1 MIILFQQKIMIS
13 LNLQRLT
20 SLLAKIA
27 IPFLILLISSCSKN
41 EVINVEYK
49 INEYHD
55 NGFYAT
61 FSVNNNSN
69 INLDSPWS
77 LHWNQQSS
85 IIDESSIKDNVKYE
99 YVAGQSYNIL
109 SFGKDFNL
117 KSNESTSID
126 FNQFGT
132 VRRISDLP
140 VGGFI
145 VSNNEIIDVEFNY
158 NWKNAVGIEQL
169 DAPSSKDRYELYAPG
184 NVIDKSELEIII
196 PTPSEITL
204 LDGESSLKSEYRFF
218 VAESLNLDIDTVN
231 SLFSENFNID
241 LNNSS
246 NYDISVQYTD
256 NLLEESYKLLI
267 DENKIIIEASD
278 KAGAL
283 YGLQS
288 LKQLMLASSLENKKL
303 KHISI
308 SDSPRFSYRGM
319 LLDIS
324 RNFYGPD
331 KIKQILDYLSFFKI
345 NHLDFRLTDD
355 EGWRLEI
362 PGLMELTDVGS
373 KRAYTEDEFESL
385 IPMYGSGANTNST
398 GSGYLSKND
407 FIDIL
412 QYADNRNIKIIPQ
425 ISYPSHMRS
434 AIISMDVRY
443 QKYMEL
449 DNKEEAEKYLLSDP
463 DDESEYNSAQAFD
476 DNIACICRES
486 FFTFYEKVIDEI
498 HLMYQEA
505 GLEMDKFGVGADELP
520 FGAWQKSPICD
531 KFMEENS
538 IAGDYNAL
546 YEMMQTR
553 VYNKISSYNAT
564 MTGWDDILLELT
576 ERNQSE
582 TQIKDFFKGDD
593 ILLFVWKNDWGQGRQ
608 DMIYKYANLGYKT
621 VMSNSSA
628 FYFDMVDDKD
638 LDNVGLSWSGYADY
652 KDMWTVDVFD
662 IFNDSYGVKKNNISK
677 EYIESSEKL
686 KSTNRDNIIG
696 IQSQI
701 WSETIRNENI
711 LDYMFMPN
719 IIVFSQKAW
728 SKDSKWMSIQDQ
740 TEREITL
747 NYEWNKFTN
756 SIGQRVLPIVENIYG
771 GLTYDLPKP
780 GGIIKNDSL
789 YANTAFPGLN
799 IKYTLDGSL
808 PNIES
813 MNYNNPVEIDQDDVI
828 YLRLFDNK
836 GRGGYPIQV
845 DK

>member
-1 MIILFQQKIMIS
+1 MFHRFL
-13 LNLQRLT
+13 
-20 SLLAKIA
+20 
-27 IPFLILLISSCSKN
+27 FLIASLFLLSCSTHSKEI
-41 EVINVEYK
+41 EVVYEIKKMNDWNFDVSLS
-49 INEYHD
+49 ILNSTNFD
-55 NGFYAT
+55 FD
-61 FSVNNNSN
+61 SV
-69 INLDSPWS
+69 WS
-77 LHWNQQSS
+77 FHWNQQSS
-85 IIDESSIKDNVKYE
+85 IVNNESIPENIKYE

-109 SFGKDFNL
+109 SFGKNYDL
-117 KSNESTSID
+117 KSNESISID
-126 FNQFGT
+126 FNQSGI
-132 VRRISDLP
+132 VKRISDLP

-145 VSNNEIIDVEFNY
+145 VSNNEIIDVKFTY
-158 NWKNAVGIEQL
+158 NWKNADGIEKL
-169 DAPSSKDRYELYAPG
+169 DAPTSKDRYDLYAPG
-184 NVIDKSELEIII
+184 NVLDKSELEIII

-204 LDGESSLKSEYRFF
+204 LDGESSLKSEYKVF
-218 VAESLNLDIDTVN
+218 VDESLNLDINTVK
-231 SLFSENFNID
+231 SLFAENFNVDII
-241 LNNSS
+241 NSTD
-246 NYDISVQYTD
+246 YDISVQYID
-256 NLLEESYKLLI
+256 NLLEESYKLSI
-267 DENKIIIEASD
+267 DENKISIEASD
-278 KAGAL
+278 RAGAL

-288 LKQLMLASSLENKKL
+288 LKQLFLASSLESNML
-303 KHISI
+303 KHMNI

-362 PGLMELTDVGS
+362 PGLEELTEVGS
-373 KRAYTEDEFESL
+373 KRAYTKDEFESL
-385 IPMYGSGANTNST
+385 IPMYGSGPDINST
-398 GSGYLSKND
+398 GSGYLSRDD
-407 FIDIL
+407 FIEIL
-412 QYADNRNIKIIPQ
+412 QYADHRNIKIIPQ

-449 DNKEEAEKYLLSDP
+449 GDQAEAEKYLLSDP
-463 DDESEYNSAQAFD
+463 DDESEYYSAQGFD

-486 FFTFYEKVIDEI
+486 AFTFYEKVIDEI
-498 HLMYQEA
+498 YLMYKEA
-505 GLEMDKFGVGADELP
+505 GIELNKFGVAADELP
-520 FGAWQKSPICD
+520 YGAWQKSPICD
-531 KFMEENS
+531 QFMEENS

-546 YEMMQTR
+546 YEIMQRR
-553 VYNKISSYNAT
+553 VYDKLSSYNAT
-564 MTGWDDILLELT
+564 MTGWDDILLKLT
-576 ERNQSE
+576 EKNQSE
-582 TQIKDFFKGDD
+582 TKIKDFFKGDD

-662 IFNDSYGVKKNNISK
+662 IFNDSYGVEKNNISK

-686 KSTNRDNIIG
+686 NPSNRDNIIG

-701 WSETIRNENI
+701 WSETIRNEDI

-728 SKDSKWMSIQDQ
+728 SQDPDWMKISDK
-740 TEREITL
+740 TKREFTL
-747 NYEWNKFTN
+747 EYEWNKFTN
-756 SIGQRVLPIVENIYG
+756 TIGQRVLPIIDNIYG
-771 GLTYDLPKP
+771 GLSYDLPKP

-789 YANTAFPGLN
+789 YANSVFPGLN

-808 PNIES
+808 PDIES
-813 MNYNNPVEIDQDDVI
+813 MNYNNPVKLNKDDVVN
-828 YLRLFDNK
+828 LRLFDDK

>member
-1 MIILFQQKIMIS
+1 MINRFFLFIISFFVLSCNTKSNKI
-13 LNLQRLT
+13 
-20 SLLAKIA
+20 
-27 IPFLILLISSCSKN
+27 
-41 EVINVEYK
+41 EVIYK
-49 INEYHD
+49 IKKIND
-55 NGFYAT
+55 SNFDVRLS
-61 FSVNNNSN
+61 FLNSSNVDFDSV
-69 INLDSPWS
+69 WS
-77 LHWNQQSS
+77 FHWNQQSS
-85 IIDESSIKDNVKYE
+85 IVNNESIPDNIKYE

-109 SFGKDFNL
+109 SFGKDYDL
-117 KSNESTSID
+117 KSNESINID
-126 FNQFGT
+126 FNQFGG
-132 VRRISDLP
+132 VKRISDLP
-140 VGGFI
+140 VGGFV
-145 VSNNEIIDVEFNY
+145 VSNNEIIDVKFTY
-158 NWKNAVGIEQL
+158 DWKDADGIEKL
-169 DAPSSKDRYELYAPG
+169 DAPSSIDRYNLYSPSS
-184 NVIDKSELEIII
+184 VLSKSELEIIT
-196 PTPSEITL
+196 PTPSEITI
-204 LDGESSLKSEYRFF
+204 LDGESSLKSMYEIF
-218 VAESLNLDIDTVN
+218 
-231 SLFSENFNID
+231 
-241 LNNSS
+241 
-246 NYDISVQYTD
+246 
-256 NLLEESYKLLI
+256 I
-267 DENKIIIEASD
+267 DENLDLDINTVKSILSQNFNMEFNNYSDSADSDILVQFSEKFLKESYELSINENKIQIKASD

-283 YGLQS
+283 YGIQS
-288 LKQLMLASSLENKKL
+288 LKQLMLSSKLDDTKL
-303 KHISI
+303 KHVFIN
-308 SDSPRFSYRGM
+308 DSPRFSYRGM

-362 PGLMELTDVGS
+362 PGLEELTEVGS
-373 KRAYTEDEFESL
+373 KRAYTKDEFESL
-385 IPMYGSGANTNST
+385 IPMYGSGPDTKST
-398 GSGYLSKND
+398 GSGYLSKSD

-425 ISYPSHMRS
+425 ISFPSHIRS

-449 DNKEEAEKYLLSDP
+449 GNKVEAEKYLLSDP
-463 DDESEYNSAQAFD
+463 DDKSEYYSAQGFD

-486 FFTFYEKVIDEI
+486 AFTFYEKVIDEI
-498 HLMYQEA
+498 YLMYQEA
-505 GLEMDKFGVGADELP
+505 GVEMDNFGVAADELP
-520 FGAWQKSPICD
+520 YGAWQKSPICN
-531 KFMEENS
+531 KFMEDNS
-538 IAGDYNAL
+538 IVGDYNTL
-546 YEMMQTR
+546 YEIMQTR
-553 VYNKISSYNAT
+553 VYNKLSSYNAT
-564 MTGWDDILLELT
+564 MTGWDDILLKLT
-576 ERNQSE
+576 EKNQSE

-593 ILLFVWKNDWGQGRQ
+593 ILLFVWKNDWGGGRQ

-701 WSETIRNENI
+701 WSETIRNEDI

-728 SKDSKWMSIQDQ
+728 SKDPKWISVQDKN
-740 TEREITL
+740 EREITL
-747 NYEWNKFTN
+747 DHEWNKFRNT
-756 SIGQRVLPIVENIYG
+756 IGQRVLPMIENIYG
-771 GLTYDLPKP
+771 GLSYDLPKP

-789 YANTAFPGLN
+789 YANSAFPGLS

-808 PNIES
+808 PNSES
-813 MNYNNPVEIDQDDVI
+813 MNYKNPVKLNQDDIVN
-828 YLRLFDNK
+828 LRLFDNK
-836 GRGGYPIQV
+836 GRGGYTIQV

>member
-1 MIILFQQKIMIS
+1 MRIY
-13 LNLQRLT
+13 NY
-20 SLLAKIA
+20 
-27 IPFLILLISSCSKN
+27 ILLSLSFFILSCDSKP
-41 EVINVEYK
+41 EVIEVVYEVNEMKDSGLDVTFTIKNLTK
-49 INEYHD
+49 IN
-55 NGFYAT
+55 F
-61 FSVNNNSN
+61 NS
-69 INLDSPWS
+69 IWS

-85 IIDESSIKDNVKYE
+85 KVNNESIPENIKYE

-109 SFGKDFNL
+109 SFGKNYDL
-117 KSNESTSID
+117 KSNDSISID
-126 FNQFGT
+126 FNQSGI
-132 VRRISDLP
+132 VSRISDLP

-145 VSNNEIIDVEFNY
+145 VSNNEIIDVKFTY
-158 NWKNAVGIEQL
+158 NWKNADGIDKL
-169 DAPSSKDRYELYAPG
+169 DAPTSKDRYDLYAPG

-196 PTPSEITL
+196 PTPSEITI
-204 LDGESSLKSEYRFF
+204 LDGESSLKSEYKVF
-218 VAESLNLDIDTVN
+218 VDESLNLDINTVK
-231 SLFSENFNID
+231 SLFAENFNID
-241 LNNSS
+241 IKNSKDF
-246 NYDISVQYTD
+246 DISVQYID
-256 NLLEESYKLLI
+256 NLLEESYKLSI
-267 DENKIIIEASD
+267 DENKISIEASGR
-278 KAGAL
+278 AGAL

-288 LKQLMLASSLENKKL
+288 LKQLFLASSLENNML
-303 KHISI
+303 KHMNIN
-308 SDSPRFSYRGM
+308 DSPRFSYRGM

-362 PGLMELTDVGS
+362 PGLEELTEVGS
-373 KRAYTEDEFESL
+373 KRAYTKDEFESL
-385 IPMYGSGANTNST
+385 IPMYGSGPDINST
-398 GSGYLSKND
+398 GSGYLSRVD
-407 FIDIL
+407 FIEIL
-412 QYADNRNIKIIPQ
+412 QYADHRNIKIIPQ

-449 DNKEEAEKYLLSDP
+449 GNQEEAEKYLLSDP
-463 DDESEYNSAQAFD
+463 DDESEYYSAQGFD

-486 FFTFYEKVIDEI
+486 AFTFYEKVIDEI
-498 HLMYQEA
+498 YLMYQEA
-505 GLEMDKFGVGADELP
+505 GVELNKFGIAADELP
-520 FGAWQKSPICD
+520 YGAWQKSPICD
-531 KFMEENS
+531 QYMEENS

-546 YEMMQTR
+546 YEKMQRR
-553 VYNKISSYNAT
+553 VYDKLSSYNAT
-564 MTGWDDILLELT
+564 MTGWDDILLKLT
-576 ERNQSE
+576 EKNQSE
-582 TQIKDFFKGDD
+582 TQIKDFFQGDD

-662 IFNDSYGVKKNNISK
+662 IFNDSYGVEKNNISK

-686 KSTNRDNIIG
+686 NPNNIDNIIG

-701 WSETIRNENI
+701 WSETIRNEDI

-728 SKDSKWMSIQDQ
+728 SQDPEWMKISDK
-740 TEREITL
+740 TKREYTL
-747 NYEWNKFTN
+747 DYEWNKFTN
-756 SIGQRVLPIVENIYG
+756 TIGQRVLPIIDNIYG
-771 GLTYDLPKP
+771 GLSYDLPKP

-789 YANTAFPGLN
+789 YANSVFPGLN

-808 PNIES
+808 PGIES
-813 MNYNNPVEIDQDDVI
+813 MNYNNPVKLNQADIVN
-828 YLRLFDNK
+828 LRLFDNM

>member
-1 MIILFQQKIMIS
+1 MFHRFFLLTASLFV
-13 LNLQRLT
+13 L
-20 SLLAKIA
+20 
-27 IPFLILLISSCSKN
+27 SCSTQSKEI
-41 EVINVEYK
+41 EVVYEIKKMNDWNFDVSLSILNSTNV
-49 INEYHD
+49 D
-55 NGFYAT
+55 FD
-61 FSVNNNSN
+61 SV
-69 INLDSPWS
+69 WS

-85 IIDESSIKDNVKYE
+85 IVNNESIPENIKYE

-109 SFGKDFNL
+109 TFGKNYDL
-117 KSNESTSID
+117 KSNDSISID
-126 FNQFGT
+126 FNQSGI
-132 VRRISDLP
+132 VKRISDLP

-145 VSNNEIIDVEFNY
+145 VSNNEIIDVKFTY
-158 NWKNAVGIEQL
+158 NWKNADGIEKL
-169 DAPSSKDRYELYAPG
+169 DAPTSEDRYELYAPG
-184 NVIDKSELEIII
+184 NVLDKSELEIII
-196 PTPSEITL
+196 PTPSEITI
-204 LDGESSLKSEYRFF
+204 LDGESSLKSEYKVF
-218 VAESLNLDIDTVN
+218 VDESLNLDINTVK
-231 SLFSENFNID
+231 SLFGENFNVDII
-241 LNNSS
+241 NSTDH
-246 NYDISVQYTD
+246 DISVQYID
-256 NLLEESYKLLI
+256 NLLEESYKLSI
-267 DENKIIIEASD
+267 DENKISIEASD
-278 KAGAL
+278 RAGAL

-288 LKQLMLASSLENKKL
+288 LKQLFLASSLENKML
-303 KHISI
+303 KHMNI

-362 PGLMELTDVGS
+362 PGLEELTEVGS
-373 KRAYTEDEFESL
+373 KRAYTKDEFESL
-385 IPMYGSGANTNST
+385 IPMYGSGPDINST
-398 GSGYLSKND
+398 GSGYLSRVD
-407 FIDIL
+407 FIEIL
-412 QYADNRNIKIIPQ
+412 QYADYRNIKVIPQ

-449 DNKEEAEKYLLSDP
+449 GNQEEAEKYLLSDP
-463 DDESEYNSAQAFD
+463 DDESEYYSAQGFD

-486 FFTFYEKVIDEI
+486 AFTFYEKVIDEI
-498 HLMYQEA
+498 YLMYQEA
-505 GLEMDKFGVGADELP
+505 GVELNKFGIAADELP
-520 FGAWQKSPICD
+520 YGAWQKSPICD
-531 KFMEENS
+531 QYMEENS
-538 IAGDYNAL
+538 ITGDYNAL
-546 YEMMQTR
+546 YEIMQRR
-553 VYNKISSYNAT
+553 VYDKLSTYNAT
-564 MTGWDDILLELT
+564 MTGWDDILLKLT
-576 ERNQSE
+576 EKNQSE

-593 ILLFVWKNDWGQGRQ
+593 VLLFVWKNDWGQGRQ

-662 IFNDSYGVKKNNISK
+662 IFNDSYGVEKNNISK

-686 KSTNRDNIIG
+686 NPSNRDNIIG

-701 WSETIRNENI
+701 WSETIRNEDI

-728 SKDSKWMSIQDQ
+728 SQDPEWMKISDK
-740 TEREITL
+740 TKREFTL
-747 NYEWNKFTN
+747 EFEWNKFTN
-756 SIGQRVLPIVENIYG
+756 TIGQRVLPIIDNIYG
-771 GLTYDLPKP
+771 GLSYDLPKP

-789 YANTAFPGLN
+789 YANSVFPGLN

-808 PNIES
+808 PDIES
-813 MNYNNPVEIDQDDVI
+813 INFNNPVKLNKDDVVN
-828 YLRLFDNK
+828 LRLFDGT

>member
-1 MIILFQQKIMIS
+1 MFHRFFLFIAS
-13 LNLQRLT
+13 LFVL
-20 SLLAKIA
+20 
-27 IPFLILLISSCSKN
+27 SCSTQSKEI
-41 EVINVEYK
+41 EVVYEIKKMNDWNFDVSLSILNSTNV
-49 INEYHD
+49 D
-55 NGFYAT
+55 FD
-61 FSVNNNSN
+61 SV
-69 INLDSPWS
+69 WS

-85 IIDESSIKDNVKYE
+85 IVNNESIPDNIKYE

-109 SFGKDFNL
+109 SFGKNYDL
-117 KSNESTSID
+117 KSNDSISID
-126 FNQFGT
+126 FNQSGI

-145 VSNNEIIDVEFNY
+145 VSNNEIIDVKFTY
-158 NWKNAVGIEQL
+158 NWKNADGIEKL
-169 DAPSSKDRYELYAPG
+169 DAPSSKDRYDLYAPG
-184 NVIDKSELEIII
+184 NVLDKSELEIII

-204 LDGESSLKSEYRFF
+204 LDGESSLKSEYKVF
-218 VAESLNLDIDTVN
+218 VEESLNLDINTVK
-231 SLFSENFNID
+231 SLFVENFNLDIK
-241 LNNSS
+241 NSTD
-246 NYDISVQYTD
+246 YDISVQYID
-256 NLLEESYKLLI
+256 NLLEESYKLSI
-267 DENKIIIEASD
+267 DENKISIEASD
-278 KAGAL
+278 RAGAL

-288 LKQLMLASSLENKKL
+288 LKQLFIASSLENNML
-303 KHISI
+303 KHMNI

-362 PGLMELTDVGS
+362 PGLEELTEVGS
-373 KRAYTEDEFESL
+373 KRAYTKDEFESL
-385 IPMYGSGANTNST
+385 IPMYGSGPDINST
-398 GSGYLSKND
+398 GSGYLSRVD
-407 FIDIL
+407 FIEIL
-412 QYADNRNIKIIPQ
+412 QYADHRNIKIIPQ

-449 DNKEEAEKYLLSDP
+449 GNQEEAEKYLLSDP
-463 DDESEYNSAQAFD
+463 DDESEYYSAQGFD

-486 FFTFYEKVIDEI
+486 AFTFYEKVIDEI
-498 HLMYQEA
+498 YLMYQEA
-505 GLEMDKFGVGADELP
+505 GVELNKFGIGADELP
-520 FGAWQKSPICD
+520 YGAWQKSPICD
-531 KFMEENS
+531 QFMEEKS

-546 YEMMQTR
+546 YEIMQRR
-553 VYNKISSYNAT
+553 VYDKLLSYNAT
-564 MTGWDDILLELT
+564 MTGWDDILLKLT
-576 ERNQSE
+576 EKNQAE
-582 TQIKDFFKGDD
+582 TKIKDFFKGDD
-593 ILLFVWKNDWGQGRQ
+593 VLLFVWKNDWGQGRQ

-662 IFNDSYGVKKNNISK
+662 IFNDSYGVEKNNISK
-677 EYIESSEKL
+677 EYIESYEKL
-686 KSTNRDNIIG
+686 NPSNRDNIIG

-701 WSETIRNENI
+701 WSETIRNEDI

-728 SKDSKWMSIQDQ
+728 SQDPEWMKISDK
-740 TEREITL
+740 TKREFTL
-747 NYEWNKFTN
+747 DYEWNKFTN
-756 SIGQRVLPIVENIYG
+756 TIGQRVLPIIDNIYG
-771 GLTYDLPKP
+771 GLSYDLPKP

-789 YANTAFPGLN
+789 YANSVFPGLN

-808 PNIES
+808 PDIES
-813 MNYNNPVEIDQDDVI
+813 MNYNNPVKLNQDDIVN
-828 YLRLFDNK
+828 LRLFDNK

>member
-1 MIILFQQKIMIS
+1 MFHRFLFFIAS
-13 LNLQRLT
+13 LFVL
-20 SLLAKIA
+20 
-27 IPFLILLISSCSKN
+27 SCSTNSKEI
-41 EVINVEYK
+41 EVIYEIKKMNDWNFDVSLS
-49 INEYHD
+49 ILNSTNFD
-55 NGFYAT
+55 FD
-61 FSVNNNSN
+61 SV
-69 INLDSPWS
+69 WS
-77 LHWNQQSS
+77 FHWNQQSS
-85 IIDESSIKDNVKYE
+85 IVNIESIPENIKYE

-109 SFGKDFNL
+109 SFGKNYDL
-117 KSNESTSID
+117 KSNESISID
-126 FNQFGT
+126 FNQSGI
-132 VRRISDLP
+132 VNRISDLP

-145 VSNNEIIDVEFNY
+145 VSNNEIIDVKFTY
-158 NWKNAVGIEQL
+158 NWKNADGIEKL
-169 DAPSSKDRYELYAPG
+169 DAPTSKDRYDLYSPG
-184 NVIDKSELEIII
+184 NVLDKSELEIII

-204 LDGESSLKSEYRFF
+204 LDGESSLKSEYKVF
-218 VAESLNLDIDTVN
+218 VDESLNLDISTVK
-231 SLFSENFNID
+231 SLFAENINID
-241 LNNSS
+241 IINSS
-246 NYDISVQYTD
+246 DYDISVQYID
-256 NLLEESYKLLI
+256 NLLEESYLLSI
-267 DENKIIIEASD
+267 DKNKISIEASD

-288 LKQLMLASSLENKKL
+288 LKQLFLASSLESNML
-303 KHISI
+303 KHMNI

-362 PGLMELTDVGS
+362 PGLEELTEVGS
-373 KRAYTEDEFESL
+373 KRAYTKDEFESL
-385 IPMYGSGANTNST
+385 IPMYGSGPDINST
-398 GSGYLSKND
+398 GSGYLSRVD
-407 FIDIL
+407 FIEIL
-412 QYADNRNIKIIPQ
+412 QYADHRNIKIIPQ

-434 AIISMDVRY
+434 AIISMDFRY

-449 DNKEEAEKYLLSDP
+449 GNQEEAEKYLLSDP
-463 DDESEYNSAQAFD
+463 DDESEYYSAQGFN

-486 FFTFYEKVIDEI
+486 AFTFYEKVIDEI
-498 HLMYQEA
+498 YLMYKEA
-505 GLEMDKFGVGADELP
+505 GIELNKFGVAADELP
-520 FGAWQKSPICD
+520 YGAWQKSPICD
-531 KFMEENS
+531 QFMEENS

-546 YEMMQTR
+546 YEIMQRR
-553 VYNKISSYNAT
+553 VYDKLSSYNAT
-564 MTGWDDILLELT
+564 MTGWDDILLKLT
-576 ERNQSE
+576 EKNQSE
-582 TQIKDFFKGDD
+582 TKIKDFFQGDD

-662 IFNDSYGVKKNNISK
+662 IFNDSYGVEKNNISK

-686 KSTNRDNIIG
+686 NPSNRDNIIG

-701 WSETIRNENI
+701 WSETIRNEDI

-728 SKDSKWMSIQDQ
+728 SQDPEWMKISDK
-740 TEREITL
+740 TKREFTL
-747 NYEWNKFTN
+747 DYEWNKFTN
-756 SIGQRVLPIVENIYG
+756 TIGQRVLPIIDNIYG
-771 GLTYDLPKP
+771 GLSYDLPKP

-789 YANTAFPGLN
+789 YANSVFPGLN

-808 PNIES
+808 PDIES
-813 MNYNNPVEIDQDDVI
+813 MNYNNPVKLNKDDVI
-828 YLRLFDNK
+828 NLRLFDDK

>member
-1 MIILFQQKIMIS
+1 MFHRFLFFIAS
-13 LNLQRLT
+13 LFVL
-20 SLLAKIA
+20 
-27 IPFLILLISSCSKN
+27 SCSTNSKEI
-41 EVINVEYK
+41 EVIYEIKKMNDWNFDVSLS
-49 INEYHD
+49 ILNSTNFD
-55 NGFYAT
+55 FD
-61 FSVNNNSN
+61 SV
-69 INLDSPWS
+69 WS
-77 LHWNQQSS
+77 FHWNQQSS
-85 IIDESSIKDNVKYE
+85 IVNIESIPENIKYE

-109 SFGKDFNL
+109 SFGKNYDL
-117 KSNESTSID
+117 KSNESISID
-126 FNQFGT
+126 FNQSGI
-132 VRRISDLP
+132 VNRISDLP

-145 VSNNEIIDVEFNY
+145 VSNNEIIDVKFTY
-158 NWKNAVGIEQL
+158 NWKNADGIEKL
-169 DAPSSKDRYELYAPG
+169 DAPTSKDRYDLYSPG
-184 NVIDKSELEIII
+184 NVLDKSELEIII

-204 LDGESSLKSEYRFF
+204 LDGESSLKSEYKVF
-218 VAESLNLDIDTVN
+218 VDESLNLDISTVK
-231 SLFSENFNID
+231 SLFAENINID
-241 LNNSS
+241 IINSS
-246 NYDISVQYTD
+246 DYDISVQYID
-256 NLLEESYKLLI
+256 NLLEESYLLSI
-267 DENKIIIEASD
+267 DKNKISIEASD

-288 LKQLMLASSLENKKL
+288 LKQLFLASSLESNML
-303 KHISI
+303 KHMNI

-362 PGLMELTDVGS
+362 PGLEELTEVGS
-373 KRAYTEDEFESL
+373 KRAYTKDEFESL
-385 IPMYGSGANTNST
+385 IPMYGSGPDINST
-398 GSGYLSKND
+398 GSGYLSRVD
-407 FIDIL
+407 FIEIL
-412 QYADNRNIKIIPQ
+412 QYADHRNIKIIPQ

-434 AIISMDVRY
+434 AIISMDFRY

-449 DNKEEAEKYLLSDP
+449 GNQEEAEKYLLSDP
-463 DDESEYNSAQAFD
+463 DDESEYYSAQGFN

-486 FFTFYEKVIDEI
+486 AFTFYEKVIDEI
-498 HLMYQEA
+498 YLMYKEA
-505 GLEMDKFGVGADELP
+505 GIELNKFGIAADELP
-520 FGAWQKSPICD
+520 YGAWQKSPICD
-531 KFMEENS
+531 QFMEENS

-546 YEMMQTR
+546 YEIMQRR
-553 VYNKISSYNAT
+553 VYDKLSSYNAT
-564 MTGWDDILLELT
+564 MTGWDDILLKLT
-576 ERNQSE
+576 EKNQSE
-582 TQIKDFFKGDD
+582 TKIKDFFQGDD

-662 IFNDSYGVKKNNISK
+662 IFNDSYGVEKNNISK

-686 KSTNRDNIIG
+686 NPSNRDNIIG

-701 WSETIRNENI
+701 WSETIRNEDI

-728 SKDSKWMSIQDQ
+728 SQDPEWMKISDK
-740 TEREITL
+740 TKREFTL
-747 NYEWNKFTN
+747 DYEWNKFTN
-756 SIGQRVLPIVENIYG
+756 TIGQRVLPIINNIYG
-771 GLTYDLPKP
+771 GLSYDLPKP

-789 YANTAFPGLN
+789 YANSVFPGLN

-808 PNIES
+808 PDIES
-813 MNYNNPVEIDQDDVI
+813 MNYNNPVKLNKDDVVN
-828 YLRLFDNK
+828 LRLFDDK

>member
-1 MIILFQQKIMIS
+1 MFHRFFLFIAS
-13 LNLQRLT
+13 LFVL
-20 SLLAKIA
+20 
-27 IPFLILLISSCSKN
+27 SCSTQSKEI
-41 EVINVEYK
+41 EVVYEIKKMNDWNFDVSLSILNSTNV
-49 INEYHD
+49 D
-55 NGFYAT
+55 FD
-61 FSVNNNSN
+61 SV
-69 INLDSPWS
+69 WS

-85 IIDESSIKDNVKYE
+85 IVNNESIPDNIKYE

-109 SFGKDFNL
+109 SFGKNYDL
-117 KSNESTSID
+117 KSNDSISID
-126 FNQFGT
+126 FNQSGI

-145 VSNNEIIDVEFNY
+145 VSNNEIIDVKFTY
-158 NWKNAVGIEQL
+158 NWKNADGIEKL
-169 DAPSSKDRYELYAPG
+169 DAPSSKDRYDLYAPG
-184 NVIDKSELEIII
+184 NVLDKSELEIII

-204 LDGESSLKSEYRFF
+204 LDGESSLKSEYKVF
-218 VAESLNLDIDTVN
+218 VEESLNLDINTVK
-231 SLFSENFNID
+231 SLFVENFNLDIK
-241 LNNSS
+241 NSTD
-246 NYDISVQYTD
+246 YDISVQYID
-256 NLLEESYKLLI
+256 NLLEESYKLSI
-267 DENKIIIEASD
+267 DENKISIEASD
-278 KAGAL
+278 RAGAL

-288 LKQLMLASSLENKKL
+288 LKQLFIASSLENNML
-303 KHISI
+303 KHMNI

-362 PGLMELTDVGS
+362 PGLEELTEVGS
-373 KRAYTEDEFESL
+373 KRAYTKDEFESL
-385 IPMYGSGANTNST
+385 IPMYGSGPDINST
-398 GSGYLSKND
+398 GSGYLSRVD
-407 FIDIL
+407 FIEIL
-412 QYADNRNIKIIPQ
+412 QYADHRNIKIIPQ

-449 DNKEEAEKYLLSDP
+449 GNQEEAEKYLLSDP
-463 DDESEYNSAQAFD
+463 DDESEYYSAQGFD

-486 FFTFYEKVIDEI
+486 AFTFYEKVIDEI
-498 HLMYQEA
+498 YLMYQEA
-505 GLEMDKFGVGADELP
+505 GVELNKFGIGADELP
-520 FGAWQKSPICD
+520 YGAWQKSPICD
-531 KFMEENS
+531 QFMEEKS

-546 YEMMQTR
+546 YEIMQRR
-553 VYNKISSYNAT
+553 VYDKLLSYNAT
-564 MTGWDDILLELT
+564 MTGWDDILLKLT
-576 ERNQSE
+576 EKNQAE
-582 TQIKDFFKGDD
+582 TKIKDFFKGDD
-593 ILLFVWKNDWGQGRQ
+593 VLLFVWKNDWGQGRQ

-662 IFNDSYGVKKNNISK
+662 IFNDSYGVEKNNISK
-677 EYIESSEKL
+677 EYIESYEKL
-686 KSTNRDNIIG
+686 NPSNRDNIIG

-701 WSETIRNENI
+701 WSETIRNEDI

-728 SKDSKWMSIQDQ
+728 SQDPEWMKISDK
-740 TEREITL
+740 TKREFTL
-747 NYEWNKFTN
+747 DYEWNKFTN
-756 SIGQRVLPIVENIYG
+756 TIGQRVLPIIDNIYG
-771 GLTYDLPKP
+771 GLSYDLPKP

-789 YANTAFPGLN
+789 YANSVFPGLN

-808 PNIES
+808 PDIES
-813 MNYNNPVEIDQDDVI
+813 MNYNNPVRLNQDDIVN
-828 YLRLFDNK
+828 LRLFDNK
-836 GRGGYPIQV
+836 GRGGFPIQV

>member
-1 MIILFQQKIMIS
+1 MPHRFF
-13 LNLQRLT
+13 
-20 SLLAKIA
+20 
-27 IPFLILLISSCSKN
+27 FLIASLFMLSCSMQSKEI
-41 EVINVEYK
+41 EVVYEIKKMNDWNFDVSLS
-49 INEYHD
+49 ISNSTNAD
-55 NGFYAT
+55 FD
-61 FSVNNNSN
+61 SV
-69 INLDSPWS
+69 WS
-77 LHWNQQSS
+77 FHWNQQSS
-85 IIDESSIKDNVKYE
+85 RVNNESIPENIKYE

-109 SFGKDFNL
+109 SFGKNYDL
-117 KSNESTSID
+117 KSNDSISID
-126 FNQFGT
+126 FNQSGI
-132 VRRISDLP
+132 VSRISDLP

-145 VSNNEIIDVEFNY
+145 VSNNEIIDVKFTY
-158 NWKNAVGIEQL
+158 NWKNADGIDKL
-169 DAPSSKDRYELYAPG
+169 DAPTSKDRYDLYAPG

-196 PTPSEITL
+196 PTPSEITI
-204 LDGESSLKSEYRFF
+204 LDGESSLKSEYKVF
-218 VAESLNLDIDTVN
+218 VDESLNLDINTVK

-241 LNNSS
+241 IKNSKDF
-246 NYDISVQYTD
+246 DISVQYID
-256 NLLEESYKLLI
+256 NLLEESYKLYI
-267 DENKIIIEASD
+267 DENKISIEASGR
-278 KAGAL
+278 AGAL

-288 LKQLMLASSLENKKL
+288 LKQLFLASSLENNML
-303 KHISI
+303 KHMNIN
-308 SDSPRFSYRGM
+308 DSPRFSYRGM

-331 KIKQILDYLSFFKI
+331 KVKQILDYLSFFKI

-362 PGLMELTDVGS
+362 PGLEELTEVGS
-373 KRAYTEDEFESL
+373 KRAYTKDEFESL
-385 IPMYGSGANTNST
+385 IPMYGSGPDINST
-398 GSGYLSKND
+398 GSGYLSRVD
-407 FIDIL
+407 FIEIL
-412 QYADNRNIKIIPQ
+412 QYADHRNIKVIPQ

-434 AIISMDVRY
+434 AIISMNVRY

-449 DNKEEAEKYLLSDP
+449 GNQEEAEKYLLSDP
-463 DDESEYNSAQAFD
+463 DDESEYYSAQGFD

-486 FFTFYEKVIDEI
+486 AFTFYEKVIDEI
-498 HLMYQEA
+498 YLMYQEA
-505 GLEMDKFGVGADELP
+505 GVELNKFGIAADELP
-520 FGAWQKSPICD
+520 YGAWQKSPICD
-531 KFMEENS
+531 QYMEENS

-546 YEMMQTR
+546 YEKMQRR
-553 VYNKISSYNAT
+553 VYDKLSSYNAT
-564 MTGWDDILLELT
+564 LTGWDDILLKLT
-576 ERNQSE
+576 EKNQSE
-582 TQIKDFFKGDD
+582 TQIKDFFQGDD

-662 IFNDSYGVKKNNISK
+662 IFNDSYGVEKNNISK

-686 KSTNRDNIIG
+686 NPNNIDNIIG

-701 WSETIRNENI
+701 WSETIRNEDI

-728 SKDSKWMSIQDQ
+728 SQDPEWMKISDK
-740 TEREITL
+740 TKRENTL
-747 NYEWNKFTN
+747 DYEWNKFTN
-756 SIGQRVLPIVENIYG
+756 TIGQRVLPIIDNIYG
-771 GLTYDLPKP
+771 GLSYDLPKP

-789 YANTAFPGLN
+789 YANSVFPGLN

-808 PNIES
+808 PDIES
-813 MNYNNPVEIDQDDVI
+813 MNYNNPVKINQADIVN
-828 YLRLFDNK
+828 LRLFDNM

>member
-1 MIILFQQKIMIS
+1 MFHRFLFFIAS
-13 LNLQRLT
+13 LFVL
-20 SLLAKIA
+20 
-27 IPFLILLISSCSKN
+27 SCSTHSKEI
-41 EVINVEYK
+41 EVVYEIKKMNDWNFDVSLS
-49 INEYHD
+49 ILNSTNFD
-55 NGFYAT
+55 FD
-61 FSVNNNSN
+61 SV
-69 INLDSPWS
+69 WS
-77 LHWNQQSS
+77 FHWNQQSS
-85 IIDESSIKDNVKYE
+85 IVNNESIPENIKYE

-109 SFGKDFNL
+109 SFGKNYDL
-117 KSNESTSID
+117 KSNESISID
-126 FNQFGT
+126 FNQSGI
-132 VRRISDLP
+132 VKRISDLP

-145 VSNNEIIDVEFNY
+145 VSNNEIIDVKFTY
-158 NWKNAVGIEQL
+158 NWKNADGIEKL
-169 DAPSSKDRYELYAPG
+169 DAPTSKDRYDLYAPG
-184 NVIDKSELEIII
+184 NVLDKSELEIII

-204 LDGESSLKSEYRFF
+204 LDGESSLKSEYKVF
-218 VAESLNLDIDTVN
+218 VDESLNLDINTVK
-231 SLFSENFNID
+231 SLFAENFNVDII
-241 LNNSS
+241 NSTD
-246 NYDISVQYTD
+246 YDISVQYID
-256 NLLEESYKLLI
+256 NLLEESYKLSI
-267 DENKIIIEASD
+267 DENKILIEASD
-278 KAGAL
+278 RAGAL

-288 LKQLMLASSLENKKL
+288 LKQLFLASSLESNIL
-303 KHISI
+303 KHMNI

-362 PGLMELTDVGS
+362 PGLEELTEVGS
-373 KRAYTEDEFESL
+373 KRAYTKDEFESL
-385 IPMYGSGANTNST
+385 IPMYGSGPDVNST
-398 GSGYLSKND
+398 GSGYLSRVD
-407 FIDIL
+407 FIEIL
-412 QYADNRNIKIIPQ
+412 QYADHRNIKIIPQ

-449 DNKEEAEKYLLSDP
+449 GNQEEAEKYLLSDP
-463 DDESEYNSAQAFD
+463 DDESEYYSAQGFD

-486 FFTFYEKVIDEI
+486 AFTFYEKVIDEI
-498 HLMYQEA
+498 YLMYKEA
-505 GLEMDKFGVGADELP
+505 GIELNKFGVAADELP
-520 FGAWQKSPICD
+520 YGAWQKSPICD
-531 KFMEENS
+531 QFMEENS

-546 YEMMQTR
+546 YEIMQRR
-553 VYNKISSYNAT
+553 VYDKLSSYNAT
-564 MTGWDDILLELT
+564 MTGWDDILLKLT
-576 ERNQSE
+576 EKNQSE
-582 TQIKDFFKGDD
+582 TKIKDFFKGDD

-662 IFNDSYGVKKNNISK
+662 IFNDSYGVEKNNISK

-686 KSTNRDNIIG
+686 NPSNRDNIIG

-701 WSETIRNENI
+701 WSETIRNEDI

-728 SKDSKWMSIQDQ
+728 SQDHDWMKISDK
-740 TEREITL
+740 TKREFTL
-747 NYEWNKFTN
+747 EYEWNKFTN
-756 SIGQRVLPIVENIYG
+756 TIGQRVLPIIDNIYG
-771 GLTYDLPKP
+771 GLSYDLPKP

-789 YANTAFPGLN
+789 YANSVFPGLN

-808 PNIES
+808 PDIES
-813 MNYNNPVEIDQDDVI
+813 MNYNNPVKLNKDDVVN
-828 YLRLFDNK
+828 LRLFDDK